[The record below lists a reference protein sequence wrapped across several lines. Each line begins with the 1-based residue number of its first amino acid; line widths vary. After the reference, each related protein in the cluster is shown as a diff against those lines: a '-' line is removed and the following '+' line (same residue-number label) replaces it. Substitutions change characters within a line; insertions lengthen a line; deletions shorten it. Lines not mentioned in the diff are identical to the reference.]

1 MHSVMRGRF
10 TTTFLFVAG
19 LAHAAPLTLTQAVD
33 EARTHGFD
41 LRTAQLAVEQ
51 ARGDRLAAG
60 ALANPT
66 LSIGAGPSLGCY
78 GPGCRAG
85 SPTLTASVSEQ
96 GALWQLL
103 VGKRGL
109 KLDAAQAGV
118 DSAEAQQA
126 DSRRQLDSLVKQQF
140 VAAITAERAIEFSEQ
155 VRDSTAQTAALI
167 RERYKAGAVDEA
179 DVSRVETQRFE
190 AEQALDASRQNAD
203 QQRSLL
209 AFLLGRESGAKDLTL
224 EAGVYTRPAA
234 SPELDHATLTELI
247 TRALEHRADVRAQ
260 EALVKQAEATVA
272 SLERQRVPDVALGAT
287 FAQQGLSPDFSSP
300 PNVVVSL
307 SLPIPIAY
315 QLQGELARARATV
328 QAQKVAL
335 EKTRAQVRTDV
346 ESAWAAF
353 QAARLQSRRMDDNLL
368 RQADRARTLVSVQYD
383 KGAASLIEF
392 LDAQRTF
399 VAINVE
405 SLQVVQ
411 AWWTA
416 IFRLEAATGQEFSP

>member
-1 MHSVMRGRF
+1 MQYRV
-10 TTTFLFVAG
+10 TLLLLVA
-19 LAHAAPLTLTQAVD
+19 AVSHAAPLSLAQAVD
-33 EARTHGFD
+33 EARAHGFD

-51 ARGDRLAAG
+51 ARADRLTAG

-66 LSIGAGPSLGCY
+66 LTVGAGPSLGCF
-78 GPGCRAG
+78 GPSCRAG
-85 SPTLTASVSEQ
+85 SPTLTASLSEQ

-103 VGKRGL
+103 VGKRAL
-109 KLDAAQAGV
+109 RVDAAQAGIQ
-118 DSAEAQQA
+118 SAEAQQA
-126 DSRRQLDSLVKQQF
+126 DSRRQLDALVKQQF
-140 VAAITAERAIEFSEQ
+140 VAAVTAERAIQFSEQ

-190 AEQALDASRQNAD
+190 AEQALDASRQNAA
-203 QQRSLL
+203 QQRSVL
-209 AFLLGRESGAKDLTL
+209 AFLLGREAGAEALSL
-224 EAGVYTRPAA
+224 EPGAFTRSAFAP
-234 SPELDHATLTELI
+234 SLEQATLTDLV
-247 TRALEHRADVRAQ
+247 RAALERRPDLRAQ
-260 EALVKQAEATVA
+260 EASVKQAEASVA

-287 FAQQGLSPDFSSP
+287 FAQQGLAPDFSSP

-307 SLPIPIAY
+307 SLPIPVVY
-315 QLQGELARARATV
+315 QLEGELARARATV
-328 QAQKVAL
+328 QAQRVAL
-335 EKTRAQVRTDV
+335 EKARAQVRSDV
-346 ESAWAAF
+346 ETAWAAF
-353 QAARLQSRRMDDNLL
+353 QSARLQSRRMDESLL

-416 IFRLEAATGQEFSP
+416 VFRLEAAVGQEFSP

>member
-1 MHSVMRGRF
+1 MQYRV
-10 TTTFLFVAG
+10 TFLLLVA
-19 LAHAAPLTLTQAVD
+19 AVSHAEPLSLTQAVD
-33 EARTHGFD
+33 EARSHGFD

-51 ARGDRLAAG
+51 ARADRLTAG

-66 LSIGAGPSLGCY
+66 LTVGAGPSLGCF

-85 SPTLTASVSEQ
+85 SPTLTASLSEQ
-96 GALWQLL
+96 GALWQVL
-103 VGKRGL
+103 VGKRAL
-109 KLDAAQAGV
+109 RVEAAQAGIQ
-118 DSAEAQQA
+118 SAEALQA
-126 DSRRQLDSLVKQQF
+126 DSRRQLDALVKQQF
-140 VAAITAERAIEFSEQ
+140 VAAVTAERAIQFSEQ

-190 AEQALDASRQNAD
+190 AEQALDASRQNAA
-203 QQRSLL
+203 QQRSVL
-209 AFLLGRESGAKDLTL
+209 AFLLGREAGAEALSL
-224 EAGVYTRPAA
+224 EPGAFTRSATAP
-234 SPELDHATLTELI
+234 SLEQATLGDLVA
-247 TRALEHRADVRAQ
+247 RALEHRPDLRAQ
-260 EALVKQAEATVA
+260 EAAVKQAEATVS
-272 SLERQRVPDVALGAT
+272 SLERQRVPDVSLGAT

-307 SLPIPIAY
+307 SLPIPVVY
-315 QLQGELARARATV
+315 QLEGELGRARATV
-328 QAQKVAL
+328 QAQRVAL
-335 EKTRAQVRTDV
+335 EKARAQVRSDV
-346 ESAWAAF
+346 ETAWAAF
-353 QAARLQSRRMDDNLL
+353 QAARLQSRRMDEGLL

-416 IFRLEAATGQEFSP
+416 VFRLEAAVGQELSP